1 MDQANAVRLLWI
13 VIGLFGLSVVSWN
26 LWAAIED
33 RRWLRRTGKNG
44 LSEVIAASSIRG
56 EIVRAYIEGVIVV
69 SGVALFLTRGSTPAA
84 DLTRVLFATVAAVVA
99 IDSMLAVRDRQKI
112 LRMEARDLLDPRP
125 TPPAHRRRPP
135 G

>member
-56 EIVRAYIEGVIVV
+56 EIVRTYIEGVIVV

-84 DLTRVLFATVAAVVA
+84 DLTRWRSTRCWLSETGRK
-99 IDSMLAVRDRQKI
+99 SSGWRT
-112 LRMEARDLLDPRP
+112 RDLLDPRP